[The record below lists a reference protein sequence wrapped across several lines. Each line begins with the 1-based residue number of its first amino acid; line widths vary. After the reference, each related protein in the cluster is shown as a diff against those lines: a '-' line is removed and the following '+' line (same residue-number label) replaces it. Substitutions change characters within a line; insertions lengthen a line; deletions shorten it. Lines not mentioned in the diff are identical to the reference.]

1 MNMTDRYPSQSNT
14 QQLSWMQQTLDS
26 YERRYRMLYEATPAM
41 LHSIDS
47 QGRLVHVSDLWLA
60 TLGYARD
67 EVIGHL
73 LADFLTPASR
83 AYATGTVIPEL
94 FRTGHYKGVEY
105 EAVHKDGTVIDII
118 ASSFIQRDPDGTP
131 LLSLTVIEDVTERKR
146 VQVELAEQIE
156 RLHVTLHAIGEGVI
170 TTDAQGRVEYLN
182 PVAEK
187 LTGWTTAMAR
197 GMSSVAVFRIVDD
210 ATRMQARSP
219 VETCLAA
226 DQVVGAAGQTVLTSL
241 DCREYFIEH
250 SSAPI
255 RSAEGDTL
263 GVVLVFRDVSEQRRL
278 SREMMY
284 RATHDALTGLVNR
297 DEFEHRLQL
306 ALASAHRGEAEY
318 ALMYVDLDQF
328 KLVND
333 AGGHAA
339 GDRLLKQVAG
349 VIGRL
354 IRKSDTFARLGGDE
368 FGLIIEHCS
377 IEEAQGVAQQICREI
392 DAFRFQLGI
401 HRLHIGASI
410 GLVPVDRRWPTTA
423 NLLRAADSACYAAKE
438 AGRNRVH
445 TYFADDA
452 IIESHRS
459 DMQWV
464 RRLEQALDNGQFIL
478 HWQQITPLGHDTG
491 GIHGEVLLRLVGDDG
506 ELISPGAFLPAA
518 ERFHMASR
526 IDRWVV
532 REVFEWM
539 ARHTAEMSHVATVSV
554 NLSGLSIA
562 DLDFHR
568 YVLELIGAFEFDQQ
582 KLCFEVTETAAITNL
597 SDARL
602 FFESMRTYGVRFAL
616 DDFGSGV
623 SSFGYLK
630 SLPVDYL
637 KIDGQFIR
645 DLEEDLVDQATV
657 RCISEVSKITGK
669 KTVAEFVETE
679 AVETLLREIG
689 IDYAQGFLRHRPV
702 ALDTI
707 FDLAVSA

>member
-1 MNMTDRYPSQSNT
+1 MTDQYPSPSNT
-14 QQLSWMQQTLDS
+14 QQLSLMQQVLDS
-26 YERRYRMLYEATPAM
+26 YERRYRALYEATPAM

-60 TLGYARD
+60 TLGYARE
-67 EVIGHL
+67 EVIGCWW
-73 LADFLTPASR
+73 ADFLTPASR

-94 FRTGHYKGVEY
+94 FRTGRYQGVEY
-105 EAVHKDGTVIDII
+105 QAVHKDGAVMDIV
-118 ASSFIQRDPDGTP
+118 ASSFIQRDPDGIP

-146 VQVELAEQIE
+146 VQTELAEQIE

-170 TTDAQGRVEYLN
+170 TTDAKGRVEYLN

-187 LTGWTTAMAR
+187 LTGWTTAAAR
-197 GMSSVAVFRIVDD
+197 GMSSIAVFRIVDD
-210 ATRMQARSP
+210 ATRLPARSP
-219 VETCLAA
+219 VEICLAA
-226 DQVVGAAGQTVLTSL
+226 DQAVGAAGQAVLTRR

-250 SSAPI
+250 STAPI
-255 RSAEGDTL
+255 RSAEGDTR

-278 SREMMY
+278 SREMTY

-306 ALASAHRGEAEY
+306 ALACAHRGEAEY

-354 IRKSDTFARLGGDE
+354 VRKSDTFARLGGDE

-377 IEEAQGVAQQICREI
+377 TEGAQKVAQQICREI

-452 IIESHRS
+452 VIESHRL

-464 RRLEQALDNGQFIL
+464 RRIEQALDNDQFIL
-478 HWQQITPLGHDTG
+478 HWQRIMPLSHDTG
-491 GIHGEVLLRLVGDDG
+491 GVHGEVLLRLVGDDG

-539 ARHTAEMSHVATVSV
+539 ATHKTSLSHVVTVSV

-568 YVLELIGAFEFDQQ
+568 YVLELIEAFEFDHH
-582 KLCFEVTETAAITNL
+582 KLCFEITETAAITNL

-602 FFESMRTYGVRFAL
+602 FFESMRAYGVRFAL

-707 FDLAVSA
+707 FDLPVGA